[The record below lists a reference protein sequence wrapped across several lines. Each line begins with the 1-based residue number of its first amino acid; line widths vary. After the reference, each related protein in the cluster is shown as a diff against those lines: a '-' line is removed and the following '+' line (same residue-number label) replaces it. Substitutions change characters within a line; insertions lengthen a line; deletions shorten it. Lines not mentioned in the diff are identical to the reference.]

1 MKTLLALILAVT
13 ASAQKYPPAFPREGA
28 VKLFEN
34 DRVAVWHIVWI
45 TGVKQPIH
53 QHSYDMAGVFLN
65 FGPITVTSPEG
76 VAKPSAE
83 PFLVPRPY
91 FQKALITHK
100 EEALNPP
107 GTPERQAVMVDLRER
122 APASPAPAAAASRD
136 GAKNVLDNDR
146 VTMWDY
152 TWKSGATAALHDS
165 SKDSIEVFVEGGSL
179 RSKDASGQ
187 ETTATFAAQDARFVP
202 RGQIV
207 SETGAGG
214 APRVIVIELK

>member
-1 MKTLLALILAVT
+1 MKLLLTLVLAVA
-13 ASAQKYPPAFPREGA
+13 ASAQKYGPAFPREGA

-45 TGVKQPIH
+45 NGVKQPIH
-53 QHSYDMAGVFLN
+53 QHWYDMAGVFLN

-83 PFLVPRPY
+83 PFVVPRPY

-100 EEALNPP
+100 EEALNPA
-107 GTPERQAVMVDLRER
+107 GTPERQAVMVDLKE
-122 APASPAPAAAASRD
+122 PAPTAAAAKAVAWRD
-136 GAKNVLDNDR
+136 GAVNVLDNDR

-152 TWKSGATAALHDS
+152 TWKQGVGAALHDPA
-165 SKDSIEVFVEGGSL
+165 KDSIEVFVAGGTL
-179 RSKDASGQ
+179 RSRDALGHEESK
-187 ETTATFAAQDARFVP
+187 TFAAQDARFVP
-202 RGQIV
+202 RGTIL
-207 SETGAGG
+207 SETAAAG